1 MSENTSLTKNTS
13 LSFVDALKLLE
24 THTSQNFVSTVWIP
38 SLNSEV
44 KTLELTA
51 KQQKKLLNSAIDS
64 TSSVNKSF
72 IVKAVYE
79 VLLEN
84 LQIPEQDIKSLSY
97 IDRLF
102 LILNLKRQIS
112 DTIKVEFDSGKE
124 VLVNISNL
132 IEAFKELTHPEK
144 ETIVVDRNSISIKI
158 VVSPPSIKAEV
169 EYFDAQPSLTVKESE
184 TETLKEVVSE
194 AYIYETSK
202 YIESVTIDQ
211 QDLNYNIMGI
221 NQRCALVEKLPALIL
236 QKILEIVTKWKSP
249 IDKVFTIE
257 SEDKETKVLDINNL
271 LFLN

>member
-1 MSENTSLTKNTS
+1 MSENTS

-24 THTSQNFVSTVWIP
+24 NHTSVNFTSNVWIP
-38 SLNSEV
+38 SLQKEV
-44 KTLELTA
+44 QIKTLTA

-84 LQIPEQDIKSLSY
+84 LQLDTDDVKKLTY
-97 IDRLF
+97 IDRMF
-102 LILNLKRQIS
+102 LMLVLKQQIT
-112 DTIKVEFDSGKE
+112 DLIKVEFDSGKE
-124 VLVNISNL
+124 VEITILSL
-132 IEAFKELTHPEK
+132 IEGFKELSHPQA
-144 ETIVVDRNSISIKI
+144 ETILIDRNSVSISIS
-158 VVSPPSIKAEV
+158 VSPPSIKSEV
-169 EYFDAQPSLTVKESE
+169 DYLDAQPSLTVKESE

-202 YIESVTIDQ
+202 YIESVTIDG
-211 QDLNYNIMGI
+211 QDLNYKTLGI

-236 QKILEIVTKWKSP
+236 QKILEIVTKWKAP
-249 IDKVFTIE
+249 IDKIFTIE
-257 SEDKETKVLDINNL
+257 SENKEIKVLDINNL